1 MRMHRLYR
9 EYPARG
15 FNSVGKR
22 EGYFDN
28 LVMYCGMAYNKGG
41 NTEALRPLGAADSL
55 YVWSKG
61 VTDELNK
68 RGDLSKLQL
77 DAVSYLWELSYDLLI
92 AKSDNVSTSL
102 GFEALG
108 LKVNNEQKRRR
119 DELYLCLDCS

>member
-1 MRMHRLYR
+1 M
-9 EYPARG
+9 PT
-15 FNSVGKR
+15 K
-22 EGYFDN
+22 
-28 LVMYCGMAYNKGG
+28 
-41 NTEALRPLGAADSL
+41 
-55 YVWSKG
+55 
-61 VTDELNK
+61 LNK